1 MRSAPSFPRCFT
13 TASPIRCSR
22 RWWRAARLGSKP
34 GADSTTGLAPTSNR
48 NAPAHRAHSP
58 CCRRSWISSLT
69 KRRPT
74 VHGPRTI
81 PAPLDG
87 AFALAH
93 VRPAT
98 MSDTPARVDPSR
110 LRDFIGAAFRSL
122 GMPDQDAVTVAALM
136 AEADLQGSDG
146 HGVIRMPHYARRIRA
161 GGFNLHPTIRV
172 LQERPGMALIDG
184 DNGMGHLVMTRAAE
198 LAIEKA
204 RVAGVAW
211 VGTRMSNHAGPA
223 SLYARKP
230 LAHDMLGMYFAVG
243 NANHLPP
250 WGGLDMLLS
259 TNPIAVAIPAGRHAP
274 IVLDMA
280 TTVAAYGKV
289 KAKAQR
295 GEMMP
300 EGWMI
305 DRQGKPLTDPRR
317 ADEGFLLPIG
327 GYKGY
332 GLALIVGLMA
342 GTLNG
347 AAMGKDVVDFNRDDT
362 SATNTGQALV
372 AIDVAAFG
380 ELNVFKDRVDK
391 LIDDLRGSR
400 RMPNVDRIWL
410 PGEQSSAKRVEY
422 SRHGIPIPAG
432 LRQNLDRLADDLG
445 IER

>member
-1 MRSAPSFPRCFT
+1 
-13 TASPIRCSR
+13 
-22 RWWRAARLGSKP
+22 
-34 GADSTTGLAPTSNR
+34 
-48 NAPAHRAHSP
+48 
-58 CCRRSWISSLT
+58 
-69 KRRPT
+69 
-74 VHGPRTI
+74 
-81 PAPLDG
+81 
-87 AFALAH
+87 
-93 VRPAT
+93 

-122 GMPDQDAVTVAALM
+122 GMPDQDAITVAALM

-445 IER
+445 IERLV